1 MDLSEGTGEN
11 GLESSTSDFQQSHTE
26 EENAS
31 KNSSPWQTKFEGSI
45 SQYVGYVD
53 SIEAAMTVMKE
64 YELETTTKFSSF
76 KSDRKFGA
84 GGN

>member
-53 SIEAAMTVMKE
+53 SIMKE